1 MFGTKTQRRPTDSEF
16 LHAEGCPTPKAEPGW
31 GHLGGSE
38 WERVCNCRR
47 EVWRARDGRL
57 DPNSAAR
64 DAVVE
69 SASARSGL

>member
-1 MFGTKTQRRPTDSEF
+1 MFGNKTQRRPTDSEF
-16 LHAEGCPTPKAEPGW
+16 LHSESCPTPKAEPGW

-47 EVWRARDGRL
+47 EVWRAPDGPTGPELGGRATEL
-57 DPNSAAR
+57 
-64 DAVVE
+64 E